1 MAFTPEQLKDIESAG
16 NGFLVIRRPPPEI
29 RDQVDLAYKIE
40 GQSVFI
46 HEIRAQWRNPDKKI
60 ESPVAK
66 ATYVETRKHWKIF
79 WMRADLKWHGYD
91 PNPEVTTIADFFK
104 IVHEDKHSCFWG

>member
-1 MAFTPEQLKDIESAG
+1 MALTPQQIEMIQQAG

-40 GQSVFI
+40 SQSVI
-46 HEIRAQWRNPDKKI
+46 IYEIRAGWPDPAAKF
-60 ESPVAK
+60 EAPAAK
-66 ATYVETRKHWKIF
+66 ATYVKSNDRWKIY

-91 PNPEVTTIADFFK
+91 PVPEVAVITDFFK
-104 IVHEDKHSCFWG
+104 IVHEDEYFCFWG